1 LQGFLLNRV
10 VWKWFFVWLDVVGC
24 VVNVVL
30 THHTF
35 WPLKIRQIFGI
46 FFAACC
52 LAVVLSHLATGGGS
66 IG

>member
-1 LQGFLLNRV
+1 
-10 VWKWFFVWLDVVGC
+10 VWLDVVGC